1 MLNCEIKKEV
11 EVKVP
16 DRTIRQDSPGYRVF
30 SRLDVEEG
38 GALRLRSVRCDYLII
53 AS

>member
-16 DRTIRQDSPGYRVF
+16 DRTIRQDNPGYRVF
-30 SRLDVEEG
+30 SRLGVEEV
-38 GALRLRSVRCDYLII
+38 GALRLRSVEWDYLIM
-53 AS
+53 AL